1 MGSVG
6 AQLRA
11 EAPGGFGFYFFWFI
25 GAPAEE
31 EGLQNAHR
39 CCSPMVSP
47 TERPILTLR
56 LVLGVLGF
64 TAANHAQ
71 RKEIPLGVIIII
83 YVIPDPFLI
92 HASLREA
99 P

>member
-11 EAPGGFGFYFFWFI
+11 EAPGGFGFYFFGLLVPRQRRKACRTPT
-25 GAPAEE
+25 GAAPPWSASQD
-31 EGLQNAHR
+31 GP
-39 CCSPMVSP
+39 S
-47 TERPILTLR
+47 LTLR
-56 LVLGVLGF
+56 LVLGVLGI
-64 TAANHAQ
+64 TAANHAR
-71 RKEIPLGVIIII
+71 RKEIPLGVIII